1 MRIEY
6 GINVDKIDWD
16 FVGEAE
22 KAFFDAKFGSG
33 VKARAYFEDLKKQE
47 KLCLHLNYIIYFL

>member
-22 KAFFDAKFGSG
+22 KALLDANL
-33 VKARAYFEDLKKQE
+33 VQELKLELILKT
-47 KLCLHLNYIIYFL
+47 

>member
-33 VKARAYFEDLKKQE
+33 VKARAYFEDLKKQG
-47 KLCLHLNYIIYFL
+47 KNFVCF